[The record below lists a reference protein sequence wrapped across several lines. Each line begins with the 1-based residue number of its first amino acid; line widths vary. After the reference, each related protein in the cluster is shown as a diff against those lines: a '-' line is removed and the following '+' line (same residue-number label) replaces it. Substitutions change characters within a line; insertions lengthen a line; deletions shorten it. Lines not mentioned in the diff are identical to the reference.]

1 MLLKLTKVGILFFSW
16 PTWCFLSFSFFLGDL
31 YPKRVYEP
39 RNLEILIPFTRVEK
53 EALLA
58 QLAKGA
64 LNSGRMQLNHVRF
77 RSSEPQTSPC
87 HPPPFLVQLMHVGAA
102 LLLFL
107 SLDMQFKQTFP
118 SWSPNSQRKFS
129 REQNTHLPINLQFVV
144 LTVWLKLLPYYLLSL
159 EYIETILH
167 KFRFAVLL
175 KYNMQQSMQ
184 DCL

>member
-16 PTWCFLSFSFFLGDL
+16 PTWCFPFIQFSFGDL

-118 SWSPNSQRKFS
+118 SWSPNSEKIF
-129 REQNTHLPINLQFVV
+129 
-144 LTVWLKLLPYYLLSL
+144 
-159 EYIETILH
+159 
-167 KFRFAVLL
+167 
-175 KYNMQQSMQ
+175 
-184 DCL
+184 